1 MVRFSMV
8 MKKTMEVIFVPGCFD
23 DFEGTQE
30 ELDMFVE
37 MIQTMAK
44 DGSLLE
50 NSIIIAEDDNTADI
64 EQLFDENKPR
74 TLN

>member
-1 MVRFSMV
+1 

-37 MIQTMAK
+37 MIQNMAK

-50 NSIIIAEDDNTADI
+50 NTIITEDDDTADI